1 MEINRYNYEK
11 IKTIM
16 SRFELTLI
24 NNISPNIIYK
34 ENTDYLSYDQ
44 VYISI
49 KYNKLQNYK
58 KYVKL
63 LIDLET
69 ELTNKILLEE
79 LLKEIDEYIA
89 ILEPLKLVSPT
100 TIANLAMLDI
110 ELDLEDDEI

>member
-1 MEINRYNYEK
+1 MEINGYNYGK

-16 SRFELTLI
+16 SRFELTLNKI
-24 NNISPNIIYK
+24 RPNIIYK
-34 ENTDYLSYDQ
+34 ENTSNLSYDQ

-89 ILEPLKLVSPT
+89 ILEPLKLVSST
-100 TIANLAMLDI
+100 TITNLAMLDI